1 MTESPHPD
9 AATEPPPATSD
20 AEAATRPSIAD
31 GVDRTLDPSSVVVGR
46 LSAAIWLIVLA
57 MPLAVV
63 GLIAVLFTQGDASTL
78 MRLAAGAIAYLAFA
92 VWCLYWPG
100 LRYRYASYRVGE
112 RGLWIRRGVVWRSE
126 ISLPKSRVQHT
137 DVSQGPLQRR
147 FDIATLVLH
156 TAGTQ
161 YAAVSL
167 SGLSHEAALAIR
179 DYLIEG
185 GADDA
190 V

>member
-1 MTESPHPD
+1 MPEIPQPGEVTPPSPAPTPAVADDQDKPLAPES
-9 AATEPPPATSD
+9 
-20 AEAATRPSIAD
+20 
-31 GVDRTLDPSSVVVGR
+31 GVVARIST
-46 LSAAIWLIVLA
+46 AIWLLILA
-57 MPLAVV
+57 IPRGVA
-63 GLIAVLFTQGDASTL
+63 ATSVLFFSGFDPVVL
-78 MRLAAGAIAYLAFA
+78 LWVGGVGAVFA
-92 VWCLYWPG
+92 VFALWCLWWPAV
-100 LRYRYASYRVGE
+100 RYRHASYRVAE

-126 ISLPKSRVQHT
+126 ISVPRSRVQHT

-147 FDIATLVLH
+147 FDLATLVLH

-161 YAAVSL
+161 HAAVSL
-167 SGLSHEAALAIR
+167 GGLEHAAALAIR